1 MNTEGYDAAGHG
13 QVLPYLV
20 RSHTEPNNGRSLD
33 HDTTVSD
40 NDNTLDARL
49 LTTPIF
55 LMTGTVE
62 YMFVDTLPGQ
72 MTSGGS

>member
-1 MNTEGYDAAGHG
+1 MVTQLTRN
-13 QVLPYLV
+13 
-20 RSHTEPNNGRSLD
+20 LD

-55 LMTGTVE
+55 LMTGTAE